1 MSFFSLVVLSL
12 ATWRISSLLVREDGP
27 WSILRRIRRHFRA
40 GEFGGVTFDPS
51 GMDAA
56 EAMYFQA
63 NLHIPQG
70 VIGGILSC
78 VWCCS
83 VWVATLLVIAT
94 VLLPLSLYV
103 WLIFA
108 VSAAA
113 IALNEALDGIQQH

>member
-51 GMDAA
+51 GMDTA
-56 EAMYFQA
+56 EAMHFQA
-63 NLHIPQG
+63 ALHIPQG
-70 VIGGILSC
+70 VIGALLSC

-83 VWVATLLVIAT
+83 VWVATFLVIAT
-94 VLLPLSLYV
+94 ALLPLSLYV

-113 IALNEALDGIQQH
+113 IALNEAIDGLQ

>member
-1 MSFFSLVVLSL
+1 MNLLDLVVLSL

-27 WSILRRIRRHFRA
+27 WSILRRIRRYFRA

-51 GMDAA
+51 GMDTE
-56 EAMYFQA
+56 EAMRFQA
-63 NLHIPQG
+63 SLHIPQG

-78 VWCCS
+78 VWCSS
-83 VWVATLLVIAT
+83 VWVAAFLVIAT
-94 VLLPLSLYV
+94 ALLPSSLYI

-113 IALNEALDGIQQH
+113 IALNEAIDGLQQS